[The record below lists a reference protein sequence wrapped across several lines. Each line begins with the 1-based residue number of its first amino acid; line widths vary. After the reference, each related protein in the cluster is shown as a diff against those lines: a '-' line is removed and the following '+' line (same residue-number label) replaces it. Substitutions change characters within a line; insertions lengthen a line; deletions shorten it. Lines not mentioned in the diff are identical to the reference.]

1 MGELFEMAH
10 LYLFIAIVGEVAA
23 TSALKAAEGFTRL
36 VPSIVVIVGYGIAFY
51 FLSLVLKT
59 LPVGIAYAVWS
70 GLGIVIIT
78 VIGAILFKQIPDLP
92 AIVGM
97 SFIIAGVA
105 IINIFSKTVTH

>member
-1 MGELFEMAH
+1 MAH

-36 VPSIVVIVGYGIAFY
+36 LPSIVVIVGYGIAFY

-59 LPVGIAYAVWS
+59 IPVGIAYAVWS

-78 VIGAILFKQIPDLP
+78 VIGAILFKQIPDMP

-105 IINIFSKTVTH
+105 IINLFSKTVSH